1 MKFSLRKLIFC
12 SLWISSL
19 IAVDFAQEQP
29 TKGIELF
36 KTANYVSAIAELKK
50 FVKKNPTSMEANYYI
65 GYSYLRLEKLKDAR
79 NFFKKAVA
87 QNPDDFNSNVGL
99 AYVYTLQN
107 KGNEALPII
116 TKAISINPNNA
127 EAYYVL
133 GYAHFRLENFAL
145 AIENEDKAI
154 SINDKFASAYF
165 VKAQA
170 ILNDTKVYPATT
182 LNPLDKKEKSRY
194 QIAIESMNKFL
205 ELSPNLMFNSYW
217 VKQKETLQFFGNY
230 YSKKISD
237 EKKQDGVVV
246 TNLKITNQPKPPYTD
261 SARQSGIQ
269 GVIRL
274 LVEFRPDGVV
284 GNILVLKSLERS
296 LDNQAISAAAQIQY
310 EPQKEN
316 GKTVSA
322 VKVVEYRFTIY

>member
-1 MKFSLRKLIFC
+1 MEFSLRKVIFLSFLISYLVWFC
-12 SLWISSL
+12 
-19 IAVDFAQEQP
+19 FAQEQP

-50 FVKKNPTSMEANYYI
+50 FVKKNPTSMEANYYL
-65 GYSYLRLEKLKDAR
+65 GYSYLRLEKLKDAK
-79 NFFKKAVA
+79 NFFKKAIA

-116 TKAISINPNNA
+116 TKAIAINPNNA
-127 EAYYVL
+127 EAYYIL
-133 GYAHFRLENFAL
+133 GYAHFRLENFVL

-170 ILNDTKVYPATT
+170 ILNDTNAYPATT

-237 EKKQDGVVV
+237 EKKLAGTDI
-246 TNLKITNQPKPPYTD
+246 TKLKITTQPKPSYTD
-261 SARQSGIQ
+261 SARMSQVSG
-269 GVIRL
+269 VVRL
-274 LVEFRPDGVV
+274 LIEFRPNGKV

-296 LDNQAISAAAQIQY
+296 LDSQAYAAATQIQF
-310 EPQKEN
+310 EPQIEN
-316 GKTVSA
+316 GKAVTV
-322 VKVVEYRFTIY
+322 VKVVEYRFEIY